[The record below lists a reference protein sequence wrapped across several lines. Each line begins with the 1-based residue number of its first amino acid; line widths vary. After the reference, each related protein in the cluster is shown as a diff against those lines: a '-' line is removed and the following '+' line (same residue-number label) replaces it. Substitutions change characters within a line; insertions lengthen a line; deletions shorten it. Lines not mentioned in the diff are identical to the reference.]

1 MARMAARSLMSAYVL
16 LGLINVIAVA
26 TSNVSAEQL
35 TKPLLMPLLIAWLL
49 VEARRALSAPLLLLL
64 VGLMFAWLGD
74 LLLLGEGDTLLAAGI
89 SAFLVTQLA
98 YCLAFGRVPGLRF
111 RRGII
116 SPPREPVRGLVSQ
129 HRAIVLPFVAYLVG
143 LTWLLWPTAGSLRVP
158 FLAYGCVLMMMSI
171 CALNLV
177 NRMPAKAAW
186 VTFTGSILFV
196 VSDSAIAVTAIGS
209 VPESPA
215 SGALVMLTYIAAQ
228 GLIALGLLTGVRDL
242 DEARRELAGIR
253 R

>member
-1 MARMAARSLMSAYVL
+1 MAARSLMSAYVL

-89 SAFLVTQLA
+89 GAFLVTQLA

-143 LTWLLWPTAGSLRVP
+143 LTWLLWPTAGSPRVP

-186 VTFTGSILFV
+186 VTFSGSILFV

-228 GLIALGLLTGVRDL
+228 GLITLGLLTGVRDL

>member
-1 MARMAARSLMSAYVL
+1 MAARSLMSAYVL

-89 SAFLVTQLA
+89 GAFLVTQLA

-143 LTWLLWPTAGSLRVP
+143 LTWWLWPTAGSLRVP

>member
-1 MARMAARSLMSAYVL
+1 
-16 LGLINVIAVA
+16 
-26 TSNVSAEQL
+26 
-35 TKPLLMPLLIAWLL
+35 
-49 VEARRALSAPLLLLL
+49 
-64 VGLMFAWLGD
+64 
-74 LLLLGEGDTLLAAGI
+74 
-89 SAFLVTQLA
+89 
-98 YCLAFGRVPGLRF
+98 
-111 RRGII
+111 
-116 SPPREPVRGLVSQ
+116 
-129 HRAIVLPFVAYLVG
+129 
-143 LTWLLWPTAGSLRVP
+143 VP

-196 VSDSAIAVTAIGS
+196 ASDSAIAVTAIGS